1 MNKVLFGYYIGQN
14 VQFDIIH
21 KHLINTGGKVK
32 PGKRT
37 RIPLRDTKLR
47 LLMFLL
53 ANADKEVITTQRLM
67 VNVWDKYGLR
77 SSAPRL
83 WQVMQ
88 DLKLTLSLMGI
99 EDDFISRVDNK
110 GYCIKHDVVSAL
122 FCDTRL
128 LQRTQLS
135 EDLPPQSF
143 FASAPLPLSEKTAA
157 RTD

>member
-1 MNKVLFGYYIGQN
+1 MNKVLFGYYIGQDI
-14 VQFDIIH
+14 QLDIIH
-21 KHLINTGGKVK
+21 KHLINTSGRTK
-32 PGKRT
+32 PGKRV

-53 ANADKEVITTQRLM
+53 ANGNKGVITTQRIM

-88 DLKLTLSLMGI
+88 DLKLTLSIMGI

-110 GYCIKHDVVSAL
+110 GYQVNMDIVTTLYCESRLQDQYQKDALAEQDIIALPHSA
-122 FCDTRL
+122 
-128 LQRTQLS
+128 
-135 EDLPPQSF
+135 
-143 FASAPLPLSEKTAA
+143 
-157 RTD
+157 